1 MKEEGWQTFCNLF
14 TYSNTLFME
23 LLYTSNS
30 IGDYANELTFIMG
43 VIITIAFY
51 IQYKKCNAEIERE
64 EMLEHFLND

>member
-1 MKEEGWQTFCNLF
+1 
-14 TYSNTLFME
+14 ME

-30 IGDYANELTFIMG
+30 AGDYVNELSFLIG
-43 VIITIAFY
+43 VIITIIFY

>member
-1 MKEEGWQTFCNLF
+1 
-14 TYSNTLFME
+14 ME

-51 IQYKKCNAEIERE
+51 IQFKKYNAEIERE

>member
-1 MKEEGWQTFCNLF
+1 
-14 TYSNTLFME
+14 ME

-30 IGDYANELTFIMG
+30 IGDYLNELTFIMG

-51 IQYKKCNAEIERE
+51 VQYKKYDAEIERE

>member
-1 MKEEGWQTFCNLF
+1 
-14 TYSNTLFME
+14 ME

-30 IGDYANELTFIMG
+30 IGDYVNELTFLMG
-43 VIITIAFY
+43 VVITIAFY